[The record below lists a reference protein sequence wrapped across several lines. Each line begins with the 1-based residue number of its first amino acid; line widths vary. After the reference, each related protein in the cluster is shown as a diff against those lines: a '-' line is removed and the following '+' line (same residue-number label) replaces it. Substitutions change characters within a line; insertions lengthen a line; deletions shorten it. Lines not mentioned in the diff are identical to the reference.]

1 MKYLVDVET
10 DHGVADDD
18 QCYRDTD
25 AQNGDEDVVEAGRS
39 DHQYHSPAN
48 VSVTHVFSRGRSNC
62 ASIIRVT

>member
-39 DHQYHSPAN
+39 GGEEVKDTGVAPRVVYVLIPPA
-48 VSVTHVFSRGRSNC
+48 SRC
-62 ASIIRVT
+62 